1 MIRMLIVDDEY
12 YIRLGIVHAFNWAE
26 MNIEI
31 VGDAENGEEGLQLA
45 IEKKPDLILLD
56 ICMPLLNGLELM
68 QKLQE
73 EKLDCALIVLSGYDE
88 FEYAQKSL
96 QFGVLDYL
104 LKPIDKLKLKETI
117 QKACLTIRN
126 KKSIQNY
133 QSFALKEQSNIK
145 NQFLQDLLLGNL
157 TDEAVIQDK
166 ISFLKLPLL
175 DGSYQIFCVQ
185 LDDFPTLE
193 NLLSIHELHDLK
205 ELITRQLSSF
215 FSLGKSYMG
224 MLCSLASN
232 EWGGILSFTASSS
245 PEEQRQQL
253 HSSVEQF
260 LTSFE
265 AATTH
270 TLSISISSSSCQ
282 LHDIAALYQNARHA
296 NKKFIPGR
304 NSVVWANSHPNEEIR
319 PEIQSV
325 LNFVENHYREPLT
338 ITQVAD
344 ALYISPSYLM
354 HLFKNDIGKTFNTF
368 LLEYRMEKAKELFKN
383 PNLKVQTVAAQVGY
397 SDVKYFNKLFKKYTS
412 LTPTE
417 YIRIHYAKH

>member
-1 MIRMLIVDDEY
+1 MIRMLIIDDEY

-31 VGDAENGEEGLQLA
+31 IGDAEDGEEGLRLA

-68 QKLQE
+68 QRLRE

-104 LKPIDKLKLKETI
+104 LKPIDKNKLKETI

-126 KKSIQNY
+126 KKSLQNY
-133 QSFALKEQSNIK
+133 QSFALKEHSNIK

-157 TDEAVIQDK
+157 TDEAVIRNK
-166 ISFLKLPLL
+166 ISCLQLPLL
-175 DGSYQIFCVQ
+175 DGPYQLLCVQ
-185 LDDFPTLE
+185 LDDFTTLE
-193 NLLSIHELHDLK
+193 NLLTFQELHDLK
-205 ELITRQLSSF
+205 ELITDQLSSF
-215 FSLGKSYMG
+215 FILGKSYMG
-224 MLCSLASN
+224 MLCSLAAN
-232 EWGGILSFTASSS
+232 EWGGILSFTSASSA
-245 PEEQRQQL
+245 EEQNQQL
-253 HSSVEQF
+253 RTSVEEF
-260 LTSFE
+260 LASFE
-265 AATTH
+265 AATQY
-270 TLSISISSSSCQ
+270 TLSISISSVSSQ
-282 LHDIAALYQNARHA
+282 LHEIAALYQNARHA
-296 NKKFIPGR
+296 NKKFIPKR
-304 NSVVWANSHPNEEIR
+304 NSVVWPSSNTGNEIR

-325 LNFVENHYREPLT
+325 LNFVENHYKEPLT

-354 HLFKNDIGKTFNTF
+354 HLFKNNIGKTFSTF